1 MTATTTTSNREG
13 RISIGEVDDYLRSR
27 GVHLRSRLSF
37 EQLLE
42 FWRSMVRQT
51 KGMHSTMAQEVVDRV
66 EAAPALLAEEV
77 DMETVTANMD
87 LIECMLTAVI
97 PPAQQNE
104 AFVGAF
110 RPFSTDLVY
119 ATQKFRDYLS
129 GEDGAHKH
137 VQVNM
142 DMESVIQAKI
152 MSAYSMILARFYG
165 RRFEHITPFV
175 FTAQSPA
182 DGLDLHFRSEIDP
195 RFMDIKVDGEL
206 PQLSDDDIDALMK
219 NSTDLEM
226 WSRLLPLDLF
236 VFSGVSIFAATDVS
250 EQETLS
256 RLKYRLIESDALTNA
271 TSFDR
276 LERAVRNIMR
286 RRDLRLGITPFAKDY
301 DTMMMFAGRLG
312 RSLILTD
319 DCGLNCDAF
328 KNSVYQRAYEAG
340 GFVVETDLER
350 LPNRRGTEELLLR
363 AGLRNIAVA
372 PLIHDGKVV
381 GMIELASP
389 NAGDLTSLNTL
400 KLQQLLPMFAVAMKR
415 SVDDLNAQI
424 QQIIKNEC
432 TAIHPAVEWRFHR
445 AAVNVLARQPRQ
457 DRAVGEMEPI
467 VFEDVYPLYGL
478 SDIRGSSTQR
488 NECIRA
494 DLAGQLS
501 LALDVVR
508 AAAAVKPMP
517 IFDELDFRLSRMV
530 DSVIEHLGSGDELSI
545 LDYLRSE
552 VEPLFQH
559 LRTYSTRVDDIVRVY
574 YDSLSP
580 ELNIVYRK
588 RREFD
593 ESVARIN
600 DTVGQ
605 ILEKAQERA
614 QAMFPHY
621 FEKYK
626 SDGVDH
632 GMYIG
637 ASLNS
642 EGYFDRMY
650 LKNLRLWQLEA
661 MCEAAV
667 STDRL
672 RDDLPLPLESAHLI
686 LVQDTPLAIRFR
698 VDEKQFDV
706 DGAYNIRY
714 EIIKKRI
721 DKAVVKGSGERL
733 TQPGKIAIVYS
744 QNKEAREYE
753 EYLNYL
759 QSVGTIEPQIESFEL
774 EDMQSVS
781 GLRALRVTVSGTQAA
796 RSKKNGREQAGK
808 RLRLNGRGAR
818 RSTAEVAA
826 ETGENP

>member
-1 MTATTTTSNREG
+1 MTATTTTSNTDR
-13 RISIGEVDDYLRSR
+13 RINIGEVDDYLRSR

-42 FWRSMVRQT
+42 FWRSLVRQT

-66 EAAPALLAEEV
+66 EAAPALLAEAV
-77 DMETVTANMD
+77 DMETVSANMD

-142 DMESVIQAKI
+142 DMESVVQAKI

-165 RRFEHITPFV
+165 RRFEHIAPFV
-175 FTAQSPA
+175 FTAQNPA

-271 TSFDR
+271 ASFDR

-286 RRDLRLGITPFAKDY
+286 RRDLRLGITPFANDY
-301 DTMMMFAGRLG
+301 ETMMMFAGRLG

-319 DCGLNCDAF
+319 DCGLKCDAF
-328 KNSVYQRAYEAG
+328 KDSVYQRAYEAG
-340 GFVVETDLER
+340 GFEVETDLER

-372 PLIHDGKVV
+372 PLIHDGNVV

-389 NAGDLTSLNTL
+389 NGGDLTSLNTL
-400 KLQQLLPMFAVAMKR
+400 KLRQLLPMFAVAMKR

-445 AAVNVLARQPRQ
+445 AAVNVLARQPGQ
-457 DRAVGEMEPI
+457 DRSAGEMEPI
-467 VFEDVYPLYGL
+467 VFEGVYPLYGL

-517 IFDELDFRLSRMV
+517 IFDELDFRLSGMV

-637 ASLNS
+637 ASLNAD
-642 EGYFDRMY
+642 GYFDRMY

-721 DKAVVKGSGERL
+721 DKAVVKSSGERL

-753 EYLNYL
+753 EYLHYL
-759 QSVGTIEPQIESFEL
+759 QSVGSIEPQIESFEL
-774 EDMQSVS
+774 EDMQGVS

-796 RSKKNGREQAGK
+796 RGKLNGREKAGK
-808 RLRLNGRGAR
+808 RLRLNGRGTR
-818 RSTAEVAA
+818 RATAEVAA
-826 ETGENP
+826 EPGEHL